1 MVGNTT
7 RDRSRGQFSSCAE
20 TTLTKTWQRHSHE
33 RLGNVLLMGITGR
46 RDKPKPKPRE
56 HLGNGW
62 PFLSNCFFEVI
73 VLSIF
78 SSVIDYS
85 PWIPLNFPPDYCL
98 NGCTFPSSSERPRTC
113 AMNTPRQ
120 IWMLGTR
127 PRKPRRLLGAIS
139 PRYIGTTLR
148 QIPERQKRKK
158 DHMCPYF

>member
-20 TTLTKTWQRHSHE
+20 TTLTKTRQRHSHE
-33 RLGNVLLMGITGR
+33 RLGNVLLTDITGR
-46 RDKPKPKPRE
+46 WDKPKPRE

-62 PFLSNCFFEVI
+62 SFLSNGFFEVI
-73 VLSIF
+73 VLGIF

-85 PWIPLNFPPDYCL
+85 PWIPQNFAPDYCL
-98 NGCTFPSSSERPRTC
+98 NGRTFPISSERPRTC

-148 QIPERQKRKK
+148 QIP
-158 DHMCPYF
+158 